1 MDTVP
6 DRDLLDFVD
15 SLGVDKKK
23 PDELEDGEI
32 PPAEETEKS
41 VDVWTYIANASNE
54 WSHRVIDAEARHE
67 RSVNIRRTIEDS
79 LYRQQ
84 LDGFLAPQDISELRY
99 ITDVWIKLL
108 DAVSCYTIG
117 CEFAKRDVITFLLEL
132 YSLKQISKTLFIEV
146 CLKL

>member
-1 MDTVP
+1 MDIVP
-6 DRDLLDFVD
+6 DRDLVDFVD
-15 SLGVDKKK
+15 SLGVDKKS
-23 PDELEDGEI
+23 ELEDGEI
-32 PPAEETEKS
+32 PPAEEIEKS
-41 VDVWTYIANASNE
+41 VDVWTYIKNALNE
-54 WSHRVIDAEARHE
+54 WTQRVIDAEARHE

>member
-15 SLGVDKKK
+15 SLGVDKKS
-23 PDELEDGEI
+23 DELEDGEI

-41 VDVWTYIANASNE
+41 VDVWAYIANALNE
-54 WSHRVIDAEARHE
+54 WSQRVIDAEARHE

-84 LDGFLAPQDISELRY
+84 LDLAPQDISELRY

-108 DAVSCYTIG
+108 DAVTCYTIG